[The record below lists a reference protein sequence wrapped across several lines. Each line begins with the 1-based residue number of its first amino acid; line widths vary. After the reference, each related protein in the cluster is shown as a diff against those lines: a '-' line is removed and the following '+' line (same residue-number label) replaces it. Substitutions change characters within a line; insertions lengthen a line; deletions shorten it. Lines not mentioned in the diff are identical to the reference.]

1 MSDSTQFLNLPD
13 GERIAYNH
21 FKGSN
26 NIGVMFIHGFL
37 SDKEGGKALALED
50 WCKTNDTSYIRFD
63 CLGHGQSSGEFNDGT
78 IGGWAENVLSVID
91 EITEPDKRYI
101 LVGSSM
107 GGWLM
112 LLAAL
117 ARSERIAGLVGIA
130 AAPDFTE
137 DIVKEELSKEQLK
150 EMEEAGITYIP
161 NDYEGADD
169 YPITKKLIE
178 EGKNNLLL
186 LGEIPIMC
194 PIRFIQGVED
204 ESVPWAT
211 AIKAA
216 GRVMSKDVEIIL
228 SKDGDHRLSRPVDM
242 RRMCNVIGELIYS
255 IESNLAEDN
264 GS

>member
-1 MSDSTQFLNLPD
+1 MSDSTQFLKLSD
-13 GERIAYNH
+13 GESIAYNH
-21 FKGSN
+21 FKGSKS
-26 NIGVMFIHGFL
+26 IGIIFIHGFL

-50 WCKTNDTSYIRFD
+50 WCKANDASYIRFD

-78 IGGWAENVLSVID
+78 IGGWAGNVLSVID
-91 EITEPDKRYI
+91 EVTEPDKRYI

-117 ARSERIAGLVGIA
+117 ARSKRIAGLVGIA

-137 DIVKEELSKEQLK
+137 DIVKDELSKEQLQ
-150 EMEEAGITYIP
+150 EMEENGITYIP
-161 NDYEGADD
+161 NDYEGAAD

-186 LGEIPIMC
+186 KGVIPISC
-194 PIRFIQGVED
+194 PVRLIQGVED
-204 ESVPWAT
+204 ASVPWVT
-211 AIKAA
+211 AVTTA
-216 GRVMSKDVEIIL
+216 GHLMSKDVEVIL
-228 SKDGDHRLSRPVDM
+228 SKDGDHRLSRPMDI

-255 IESNLAEDN
+255 IENNLAEN
-264 GS
+264 N